1 MKKKANINEVR
12 QLQKIAGLLKEDDL
26 DFSSNPLSGGDTL
39 DIAPLINFIADAA
52 GHISK
57 VQADG
62 EEELYRHEGSLLG
75 WVGDF
80 GEWIDG
86 FYEEEE
92 DLQKF
97 DQIWDAIL
105 SKFEAEPE
113 KYNTA
118 DDFIDYFIRFVE
130 ALKKLKNNRIK
141 SIERAIKLT
150 EDLDLSFNPL
160 GPERKKNIDY
170 VVDKYKSQLI
180 RIFKKRRRDE
190 EDERPL
196 TDLYNL
202 LITIQQ
208 EIGLPTENT
217 DFLVELIAGELL
229 DVDYDNEEMINRIKE
244 LLVDDED

>member
-12 QLQKIAGLLKEDDL
+12 QLQKIAGLLKEDNL

-39 DIAPLINFIADAA
+39 DIAPLIAFIADAA

-97 DQIWDAIL
+97 DQIWSSIL

-118 DDFIDYFIRFVE
+118 DDFINYFTRFVE
-130 ALKKLKNNRIK
+130 ALKNLKNNRIK
-141 SIERAIKLT
+141 SIERAIQLT
-150 EDLDLSFNPL
+150 EDLDLSFNPF
-160 GPERKKNIDY
+160 GPERKKNVEY
-170 VVDKYKSQLI
+170 VVEKYKKELL
-180 RIFKKRRRDE
+180 RIFKNRRRDY
-190 EDERPL
+190 EDNTPL
-196 TDLYNL
+196 TELYHL
-202 LITIQQ
+202 LIKIQE

-217 DFLVELIAGELL
+217 VVIIEILAGELL
-229 DVDYDNEEMINRIKE
+229 DREYNPDYLITYLKE
-244 LLVDDED
+244 LLINDED